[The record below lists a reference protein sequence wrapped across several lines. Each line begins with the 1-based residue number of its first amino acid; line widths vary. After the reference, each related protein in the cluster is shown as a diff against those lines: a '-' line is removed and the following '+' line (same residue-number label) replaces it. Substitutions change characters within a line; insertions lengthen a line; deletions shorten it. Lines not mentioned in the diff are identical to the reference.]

1 MRQKHSDIPGRKPHL
16 VSGQFAHNAADRRLF
31 VRVEGRLVE
40 VPLDRIAEGVAET
53 TGPLGAPL
61 VRLEEGGFAWDPTQS
76 PASVSPD
83 GAVNVDRPPASL
95 GAPGF
100 LPRDI
105 STDEIDLPAETILLE
120 DFHVASDRIM
130 VESLAFHLVSG
141 SGPVRVGVLT
151 KSGVIVSDRLVEA
164 PTRGA
169 IALARSSR
177 RSTRS
182 ARVPSLAWKVTP
194 SSFFSQA
201 SKPTFWSSS
210 QKKRASFRRALSTR
224 LLPAAKALPPSV
236 ASTLAT
242 TTKFGA
248 RPSRAGSRTAKYFWC
263 TFIDRRTTSGWS
275 ACTS

>member
-61 VRLEEGGFAWDPTQS
+61 VRLEDGGFAWDPTQS
-76 PASVSPD
+76 PSSVSPD
-83 GAVNVDRPPASL
+83 GAVNVDRPPVSL

-169 IALARSSR
+169 IHVMGANTGLPRGAYRAFLWVAEPNRVRRLHGYRLNQGWDSHGPAGAPRFAVSR
-177 RSTRS
+177 RATGAFLDGVRWNGLLT
-182 ARVPSLAWKVTP
+182 PETPEFESLP
-194 SSFFSQA
+194 GE
-201 SKPTFWSSS
+201 
-210 QKKRASFRRALSTR
+210 RRALMMGWR
-224 LLPAAKALPPSV
+224 LMQTETPEP
-236 ASTLAT
+236 
-242 TTKFGA
+242 
-248 RPSRAGSRTAKYFWC
+248 
-263 TFIDRRTTSGWS
+263 
-275 ACTS
+275 